1 MATNS
6 AHPTTLVET
15 DAEPE
20 EPRRVRGGVGMA
32 HVTVVPTNFER
43 HTADEE

>member
-6 AHPTTLVET
+6 VHPTTDVDL
-15 DAEPE
+15 DDEPE
-20 EPRRVRGGVGMA
+20 RRESTGGVGMH

-43 HTADEE
+43 EPTREE